1 MNPYDWQQLKNRGDA
16 LRAVARSNRQKFL
29 GITEAMRASHQD
41 DLEQDYIEA
50 MREEESE
57 LWPSV

>member
-1 MNPYDWQQLKNRGDA
+1 MRPDAWEALKAKGDRLIA
-16 LRAVARSNRQKFL
+16 QARVSRQEFL
-29 GITEAMRASHQD
+29 GITEAMRAAHQD
-41 DLEQDYIEA
+41 AMEEDYIEA

>member
-1 MNPYDWQQLKNRGDA
+1 MSPDKWEALKQRGDA
-16 LRAVARSNRQKFL
+16 LRQTARYNRQRFL

-41 DLEQDYIEA
+41 ALEEDYLEA

>member
-1 MNPYDWQQLKNRGDA
+1 MSPDKWEALKHRGDA
-16 LRAVARSNRQKFL
+16 LREQARYNRQRFL

-41 DLEQDYIEA
+41 ALQADYIEA
-50 MREEESE
+50 LQEEESE